1 MAALSAGA
9 VLLALLFSPSPAHAA
24 PNVEEIE
31 AQIEELWAELEPM
44 IEEHNAT
51 RIELA
56 EKREKADE
64 LAEKIKPLQL
74 KVDRAMAEV
83 GEIAAYTY
91 MGGHASAFNALLS
104 TGSPAAFADQLLL
117 LDQFSRS
124 QQEQLEEV
132 IELKEEYEAQK
143 APLDAAIEEL
153 SALEESL
160 DRRAKEIDEEVERL
174 QQLRRQAYG
183 DGGLQTNL
191 RPAPCPETYMGG
203 DLGKVLN
210 FACDQIG
217 KPYVWGA
224 AGPDAYDCSG
234 LTMMA
239 WRQAGVYLPHNAAAQ
254 RNVTRYVDRSELQP
268 GDLVF
273 YNGLSHVGI
282 YVGGGW
288 IVHAPQAGQPVQMR
302 SIDVGTIHSYGRP
315 G

>member
-1 MAALSAGA
+1 MGAALLA
-9 VLLALLFSPSPAHAA
+9 VLLSTTTAHAEPTVA
-24 PNVEEIE
+24 EIE
-31 AQIEELWAELEPM
+31 AQIDELWAELEPM

-56 EKREKADE
+56 EKEEEAER
-64 LAEKIKPLQL
+64 LAEKIAPLQL
-74 KVDRAMAEV
+74 KVDRAMADITELAV
-83 GEIAAYTY
+83 YTY
-91 MGGHASAFNALLS
+91 KGGHASAFNALLS
-104 TGSPAAFADQLLL
+104 TGSPAAFADQLML
-117 LDQFSRS
+117 LDEFSRS
-124 QQEQLEEV
+124 QQEQLESV

-143 APLDAAIEEL
+143 APLDEAIEEL
-153 SALEESL
+153 TELEASL
-160 DRRAKEIDEEVERL
+160 DKRAKEIDEEVDRL
-174 QQLRRQAYG
+174 QELRKQAYG
-183 DGGLQTNL
+183 EGGQQTNL
-191 RPAPCPETYMGG
+191 RPAPCPETYLGG
-203 DLGKVLN
+203 DLGEVLK

-217 KPYVWGA
+217 KPYQWGA

-254 RNVTRYVDRSELQP
+254 RNVIPYVQRSELRP

-273 YNGLSHVGI
+273 YNGLSHVGM